1 MATIFTYEKRSEVN
15 FNVKVSATRK
25 TNFLK
30 LKSNVQIKIA
40 NLFYKTEAWEK
51 IRKTSEQS

>member
-25 TNFLK
+25 TNFFK
-30 LKSNVQIKIA
+30 IKIEYA
-40 NLFYKTEAWEK
+40 DKN
-51 IRKTSEQS
+51 SQSFL